1 MKKSIRVGVFATLSI
16 LGLSSLG
23 TGTYLQ
29 LVEDYQH
36 KDEQFALIIEDK
48 IATKVI
54 AEEKE
59 EEEFIITTKEV
70 TLILNQEL
78 ERGVLNYI
86 EETLTNEEVS
96 RLSIDLNNVDV
107 TKVGTYE
114 YKIKDLKTSKEWTNN
129 IIVKE
134 EEVQTPP
141 EQDLTIKLTLK
152 NQTFKLN
159 ETLPTTIST
168 YIDQE
173 LTEEQIKTVT
183 LDLSE
188 VNMAQAGSYQY
199 TIIFQNQIYL
209 GKITVV
215 EDQPPLNQP
224 SEEKPNLSTPEETPK
239 DPIENENNNGGNT
252 EN

>member
-1 MKKSIRVGVFATLSI
+1 MKRSIRVGIFATLSI

-29 LVEDYQH
+29 LVEDNQH

-48 IATKVI
+48 IITKVI
-54 AEEKE
+54 AEEKKE
-59 EEEFIITTKEV
+59 EPFTITTKEV
-70 TLILNQEL
+70 ILILNQEL
-78 ERGVLNYI
+78 ERGVTNYI
-86 EETLTNEEVS
+86 EETLTNEEIS
-96 RLSIDLNNVDV
+96 RLSIDLNQIDV

-114 YKIKDLKTSKEWTNN
+114 YKIKDLKTGTEWTNK

-134 EEVQTPP
+134 EEIETPP

-173 LTEEQIKTVT
+173 LTEEQLKTVT

-199 TIIFQNQIYL
+199 TIVFQNQIYL
-209 GKITVV
+209 GKITIV

-224 SEEKPNLSTPEETPK
+224 TEKPDPSTPETP
-239 DPIENENNNGGNT
+239 DPPVENENNPGGTT
-252 EN
+252 ENQN